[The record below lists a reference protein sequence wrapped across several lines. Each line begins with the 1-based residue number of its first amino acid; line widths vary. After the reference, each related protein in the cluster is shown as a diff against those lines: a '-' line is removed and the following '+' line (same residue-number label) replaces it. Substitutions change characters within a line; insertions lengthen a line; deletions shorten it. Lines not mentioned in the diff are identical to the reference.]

1 MEHRLLRSFVAV
13 AEELHFGR
21 AAKRLHIS
29 QPPLS
34 IQIQKLERD
43 LGAKLF
49 ERTQRHVALTPAGEE
64 LLGRA
69 RHLLAEAERASIEVQ
84 RIARGEAGVLAI
96 GYSATATHAVLPRV
110 VPAFRAAHRGV
121 RLELREM
128 RSALQPEAL
137 RDRRI
142 DLGLACAPVDANP
155 HEIDS
160 IPLVREALVVV
171 LPRAHPLARR
181 PALRPKDIDGAP
193 YVGVR
198 PDIEPAWAGAS
209 IRALRAAGVSFD
221 VVQETDTKIA
231 LLGLVAAGLGISVVS
246 ESMAMLARR
255 GVVFRPLR
263 GIALRLELAA
273 LVTRTPSPAAA
284 AFLALSRARV
294 TAS

>member
-231 LLGLVAAGLGISVVS
+231 LLGLVAAGIGISVVS